1 MTSVAY
7 GIAMP
12 ASRGVLSPSN
22 FCPQAQAFFARLATQ
37 PGAARKGLYN
47 AMIASLV
54 SAGVW
59 SKLDALYMFAAADQ
73 TTALTN
79 LSSASFGASAIGSPT
94 FTADIGFIGAS
105 GKYVDSNFNPSA
117 AAGKFQQDNASLFAW
132 GSSVAAIAGE
142 TIGSLGAPRVE
153 LVPRY
158 TDTNWYLSVNGSETN
173 AGGQADGSG
182 LRTLSRSSSTTVAA
196 YKGGHLQFEYLAIF
210 DRPAEREYLLS
221 ERPERLLRR
230 RQRLLRRLRQQPDI
244 FRRDR
249 ALQRV
254 AQLPPGGR
262 RNCLTAS
269 PIHRHT
275 GNVHGSR

>member
-182 LRTLSRSSSTTVAA
+182 LRTLSRSSSTTVAT
-196 YKGGHLQFEYLAIF
+196 YKGGTFNSNVSQTSTGLPNANIFFLRGPNGYYVGGSVYCGGFGSSLTSSDVTALYSALHSYLQAAAGI
-210 DRPAEREYLLS
+210 A
-221 ERPERLLRR
+221 
-230 RQRLLRRLRQQPDI
+230 
-244 FRRDR
+244 
-249 ALQRV
+249 
-254 AQLPPGGR
+254 
-262 RNCLTAS
+262 
-269 PIHRHT
+269 
-275 GNVHGSR
+275 